1 MRTNSKTV
9 MSWSSRKK
17 KVHLFE
23 CLFFLFFI
31 YFFWHLCFISM
42 YSIYDKL
49 SKYICFHIPKSIISY
64 TFLLVFKIVKSLQC
78 ILTGKVIKG
87 LLMSYNW
94 KILWQMEV
102 FDSKHLSFL
111 ILLSS
116 FQFFK
121 ARCVTYLLIVFQGM
135 YW

>member
-1 MRTNSKTV
+1 MCRSLYKNCELTV
-9 MSWSSRKK
+9 KLWWGGAREKK
-17 KVHLFE
+17 KCIYSNVYF
-23 CLFFLFFI
+23 FYFLFIF
-31 YFFWHLCFISM
+31 FFWHLCFISM

-49 SKYICFHIPKSIISY
+49 SKYIYFHIPKSIISY
-64 TFLLVFKIVKSLQC
+64 TFLLVFKMVKGLQC

-121 ARCVTYLLIVFQGM
+121 ATCITYL
-135 YW
+135 